1 MVGFMLYSPVKFENA
16 PIDSGRR
23 PLRPFE
29 LSELVWKRN
38 DFLKKRVSS
47 RFSFYIC
54 CTVVFCRLHII
65 PNQLQWL
72 LEFKSHFCIHDVGPF
87 VPSYKSRKARIS
99 FGSNCAVA
107 VYIKRRMMRTVEEN
121 DIIWLWIFPKIRFIF
136 RILCVSGRNFR
147 RKGILRFSE
156 VKFLRMIMRLIGLEA
171 RLFYW
176 SLIQTKQKSCLIFG
190 FGEEIC

>member
-1 MVGFMLYSPVKFENA
+1 M
-16 PIDSGRR
+16 DSDNC
-23 PLRPFE
+23 PSRPFE
-29 LSELVWKRN
+29 ISMLIWLINKK
-38 DFLKKRVSS
+38 KKRKKENTQEFSS
-47 RFSFYIC
+47 RFSYIC
-54 CTVVFCRLHII
+54 CTVVFPTLHII